1 MIITVNSNEVCRIF
15 DIFSLRIPKVHRNK
29 EKQVQ
34 NLDRFVIR
42 TTKQILTI
50 RAECNSSNC
59 PAMCFDYT

>member
-15 DIFSLRIPKVHRNK
+15 DIFRLGIPKVHRNK

-50 RAECNSSNC
+50 RAESNSSNC